1 MPVLRFW
8 QFVKTVIGIIFR
20 HPVTGTTIVPLLP
33 DGRIVL
39 IRRRDTG
46 EWGLP
51 GGIIDWGEDIP
62 NTVVRELAEET
73 GLNLVKIRRLVG
85 VYSSP
90 DRDPRLHSISIV
102 VEADVT
108 GTMQAQDTLEISDV
122 QAFAREELP
131 LGNLCH
137 DHDRQL
143 RDYFDGLTTLA

>member
-73 GLNLVKIRRLVG
+73 GLSLVKIRRLVG

-122 QAFAREELP
+122 QAFKREELP

-137 DHDRQL
+137 DHDQQL